1 MIRGYSD
8 YAANERIFLAC
19 LRTGIAVV
27 AFGFVIEKFNLA
39 LTLTDSSSLTA
50 AGRSLVEK
58 FSGSLSWGA
67 GHAFIVLGILFVVVA
82 TFRFVRTARLLD
94 DHKMHSPS
102 VTVDLVLSVPLALL
116 LRRSA
121 STSCLADA
129 LV

>member
-1 MIRGYSD
+1 
-8 YAANERIFLAC
+8 
-19 LRTGIAVV
+19 
-27 AFGFVIEKFNLA
+27 
-39 LTLTDSSSLTA
+39 
-50 AGRSLVEK
+50 
-58 FSGSLSWGA
+58 
-67 GHAFIVLGILFVVVA
+67 VLGILFVVVA

-94 DHKMHSPS
+94 DQEMHSPG